1 MRSVPSGI
9 EKYDDKISKTTFVFC
24 CRRELSESWGKYTL
38 SNTRII
44 HEFTQC
50 LLRNCDPRTM
60 QVNFPLVLN
69 DIRGENIEMLDLV
82 HSMIKLPETR
92 IKIKANQEEQKV
104 GGKRSY
110 FDVGNDSQDS
120 FDYDEEEMVS
130 IPVSEL
136 KKL

>member
-1 MRSVPSGI
+1 
-9 EKYDDKISKTTFVFC
+9 
-24 CRRELSESWGKYTL
+24 
-38 SNTRII
+38 
-44 HEFTQC
+44 
-50 LLRNCDPRTM
+50 M

-104 GGKRSY
+104 GGKRSQI
-110 FDVGNDSQDS
+110 DVGNDSQDS

-130 IPVSEL
+130 IPMSEL

>member
-1 MRSVPSGI
+1 
-9 EKYDDKISKTTFVFC
+9 
-24 CRRELSESWGKYTL
+24 
-38 SNTRII
+38 
-44 HEFTQC
+44 
-50 LLRNCDPRTM
+50 
-60 QVNFPLVLN
+60 
-69 DIRGENIEMLDLV
+69 MLDLV

-92 IKIKANQEEQKV
+92 IKIKANQGEQKV

-130 IPVSEL
+130 IPMSEL